1 MVPCSL
7 INEYLYT
14 YYVPNIMLSIRQRF
28 YPQATTY
35 LKSQDTHKGKIYDI
49 NDLN

>member
-1 MVPCSL
+1 MVHCSL

-14 YYVPNIMLSIRQRF
+14 YFVPDIMLSIRQCF
-28 YPQATTY
+28 HPQATNY